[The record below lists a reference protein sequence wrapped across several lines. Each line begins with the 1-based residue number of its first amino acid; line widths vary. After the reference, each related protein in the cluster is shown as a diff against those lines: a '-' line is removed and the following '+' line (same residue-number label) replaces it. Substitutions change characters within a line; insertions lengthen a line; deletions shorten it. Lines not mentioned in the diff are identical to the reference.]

1 MQAIF
6 KIGSERVG
14 QGDVGKGHLL
24 GDRPWQQLQLAIESP
39 WSAPRE
45 GDIFIVPAH
54 TSLEKHSF
62 HLVEA
67 PFLALYIGSPEKHC
81 LVGGP

>member
-1 MQAIF
+1 M
-6 KIGSERVG
+6 G
-14 QGDVGKGHLL
+14 QGEVGKCHLL
-24 GDRPWQQLQLAIESP
+24 VDRAWQQLQLAIESP

-54 TSLEKHSF
+54 TSIEKHSF

-67 PFLALYIGSPEKHC
+67 PFLGLYIGSPEEHS
-81 LVGGP
+81 LVRGP